1 MSKVNIRY
9 NTNARSDKDLHW
21 RVLIDGFEHLASNVV
36 INCASYTT
44 KDIIEGVG
52 EKWHITCEPKQI
64 QWIDKECI
72 LI

>member
-1 MSKVNIRY
+1 MLVKIRY
-9 NTNARSDKDLHW
+9 KTDAKPDDKLHW
-21 RVLIDGFEHLASNVV
+21 RVMVDNVEHHASNVV
-36 INCASYTT
+36 INCLSWTT

-64 QWIDKECI
+64 KWMEEECI